1 MAEPHEIILKSS
13 PYYQSKKEPSGDY
26 MLSYNSATES
36 LEPVYFWLLDFMGGP
51 EKVEKLIDN
60 FQSSPGSGH
69 FSELMGKATRMQEEG
84 MKIMQTVGVLIKS
97 VINIVYDLRQF
108 ETRLGEY
115 DAANGKKGKE
125 QMEGGLMALK
135 QTWLDNVDVK
145 RGNSSIKGMTFSQ
158 QGAFVMLLNAFMAAK
173 DENLK
178 DSNGN
183 VIDVNETIKRVLKQR
198 LFEFGEWKKFSE
210 LELRKRYNMER
221 HYLKSQVD
229 SLKLYSRWATP
240 YFKAAEQLRQDS
252 SDSAALV
259 KAFNTILLRLVLF
272 KPDGIKAVDLVQ
284 SKELPKIFEKL
295 KEVNSEGKGDY
306 RKFYS
311 CVIVDFTFR
320 GIPQK
325 VDQHYG
331 FGGKS
336 DVKFRGFA
344 LNQDEMDVFRKKL
357 EDSDVSEALKWVQGA
372 TETSLK
378 EIQNDLDYFL
388 KDIDDRPKEKDEKSE
403 NKGNINPFT
412 ALLGIGDFFKKEE
425 KPKDDSAAKK
435 AKAEKIAGFIK
446 NGIKPDNYYEKLLRS
461 IAVQKAR
468 SGAFTAY
475 DIYKK
480 AHGMASVPFVDFK
493 PKEFEVKT
501 GFLDIFKG

>member
-26 MLSYNSATES
+26 MLSYNSPTES

-108 ETRLGEY
+108 ETRLNDY
-115 DAANGKKGKE
+115 DVANGKKGKE
-125 QMEGGLMALK
+125 RIEGGVMALK

-145 RGNSSIKGMTFSQ
+145 RGNSSVKAMTFSQ

-173 DENLK
+173 DFNSIK
-178 DSNGN
+178 T
-183 VIDVNETIKRVLKQR
+183 IDVNETIRRVLEQR
-198 LFEFGEWKKFSE
+198 MIEFEEWKKLSE
-210 LELRKRYNMER
+210 MELRKRYNMEK

-240 YFKAAEQLRQDS
+240 YFKAAEQLRQGS

-259 KAFNTILLRLVLF
+259 KAFNTIVLKLVLF
-272 KPDGIKAVDLVQ
+272 KPDAIKAAELVPG
-284 SKELPKIFEKL
+284 KELPKIFEKL
-295 KEVNSEGKGDY
+295 KEKNDEGKGDY

-311 CVIVDFTFR
+311 CVIVDFMFR

-344 LNQDEMDVFRKKL
+344 LNQDEMDVFRKKM
-357 EDSDVSEALKWVQGA
+357 EDGDVSEALKWVQGA

-378 EIQNDLDYFL
+378 EIQDDLDYFL

-412 ALLGIGDFFKKEE
+412 ALLGIGDFFKKED
-425 KPKDDSAAKK
+425 KQKDDAAAKK
-435 AKAEKIAGFIK
+435 VKAEKIAKMIK
-446 NGIKPDNYYEKLLRS
+446 EGITPDNYYEKLLRS

-468 SGAFTAY
+468 AGAFGAY